1 MKTTMRLSWAPLAL
15 LCLAGCAHNNNNG
28 FKKSSPEQMAAT
40 DVQLAIEYMKL
51 GKLANS
57 REFVERALKEDPT
70 NPNVQL
76 TSGIVYERLRENAL
90 AERGYASAYRIGRK
104 DPNMVNAY
112 GAFLCRTGKAPA
124 GEKLLVEA
132 ANDPVY
138 PTPEVA
144 LINAG
149 QCVRGVGNLVDAE
162 RYFKR
167 ALAIRPNIPEAQLQ
181 LGNIAFDRGD
191 SAEALSE
198 VQRYLAVNPPTPE
211 ILWLGFRAERKLG
224 DKVAAAGYARRVQTE
239 FPDSE
244 QAQMMRAGIDR

>member
-1 MKTTMRLSWAPLAL
+1 
-15 LCLAGCAHNNNNG
+15 
-28 FKKSSPEQMAAT
+28 
-40 DVQLAIEYMKL
+40 VQLAIEYMKL

-57 REFVERALKEDPT
+57 REFVERALKEDPSSA
-70 NPNVQL
+70 NVQL
-76 TSGIVYERLRENAL
+76 TSGIVYERLRENTL

-104 DPNMVNAY
+104 DPNIVNAY
-112 GAFLCRTGKAPA
+112 GSFLCRTGKATA

-144 LINAG
+144 LLNAG
-149 QCVRGVGNLVDAE
+149 QCVRGAGNLVDAE
-162 RYFKR
+162 RYFSR
-167 ALAIRPNIPEAQLQ
+167 ALAIRPNMPEALLQ

-191 SAEALSE
+191 APEALSQ

-211 ILWLGFRAERKLG
+211 ILWLGFRSERKLG